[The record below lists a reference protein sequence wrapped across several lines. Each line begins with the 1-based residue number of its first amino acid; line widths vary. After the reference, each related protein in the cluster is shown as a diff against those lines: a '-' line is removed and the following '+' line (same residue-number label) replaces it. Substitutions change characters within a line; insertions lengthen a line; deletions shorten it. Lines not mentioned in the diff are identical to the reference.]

1 LLKPILIGA
10 VVGIAVIFVAYVI
23 DIAVTTIQN
32 ANTAM
37 AEALSTTPST
47 KYINTAN
54 DAVGAVSWVVLLAV
68 VGVFL
73 VYAIHVRRR

>member
-1 LLKPILIGA
+1 VLKPILIGA
-10 VVGIAVIFVAYVI
+10 VVGIAVIFVAYII
-23 DIAVTTIQN
+23 DIAVTSIQN
-32 ANTAM
+32 ANTAV

-47 KYINTAN
+47 KYSNTAN